1 MIVVAQS
8 RRVFVGLGSNL
19 GASVETLRAA
29 VALIEKLPQS
39 SNLKASSV
47 YRSAPLETTSAQPDY
62 FNAVVAFDT
71 LLDTDSLWAQ
81 LVAIETRLG
90 RERTAERNAARVID
104 IDLLLVGHEERTSAA
119 LSLPHPRMTERAFV
133 LLPLVEIE
141 PHAHVEGK
149 GAAIDYI
156 ASVKHQP
163 IELVENLQLCN

>member
-1 MIVVAQS
+1 MVAVAQP

-19 GASVETLRAA
+19 GASIETLRAA

-39 SNLKASSV
+39 SNLKASSI
-47 YRSAPLETTSAQPDY
+47 YRSAPFETTSSQPDY

-71 LLDTDSLWAQ
+71 LLDTDVLWTK

-104 IDLLLVGHEERTSAA
+104 IDLLLVDREQRVSAA
-119 LSLPHPRMTERAFV
+119 LTLPHPRMTERAFV

-141 PHAHVEGK
+141 PRAYIAGK
-149 GAAIDYI
+149 GAATDYI
-156 ASVKHQP
+156 AHVKDQP